1 MSAMTYTMVCTALA
15 FGMGL
20 ALGGIVGRS
29 ASLLVWLAA
38 TGACL
43 AVALLARRWW
53 RVSMMAALV
62 AVGLLGIVRVASVTP
77 FPRWLS
83 LRVPE
88 LHALTGTVV
97 SYPEIGADRIGFI
110 FEPDSLPG
118 SLDVTWY
125 EPPTVIGAVHRGD
138 RVKIVG
144 RARNPEAFD
153 GFDYPAYLARRGIFA
168 TMTIESE
175 EGLHVL
181 TRSSSL
187 AGIGDRIRQA
197 IIGKL
202 DDCLLPD
209 VVAMA
214 QSLLFGDRSALPE
227 DLETAF
233 SRTGLMHILA
243 VSGLHLGIFLA
254 GIWWILRVLGLRPR
268 IAYPLVGVVVL
279 GVLWIVGPRVS
290 LVRAALLFAFLGVG
304 SVLAD
309 LGIILRRSVR
319 PVNGLAAASIAI
331 LAIHPGA
338 LFEAGFQLTIAA
350 TASILIAF
358 SKEQGWATRLLNGP
372 AKMDGLSRLRSSL
385 RRLFL
390 VTLAAQAGAT
400 PVIAWHFATIHPIAL
415 LANMIVVPLAGA
427 ALWCGLVGL
436 PLLALGGGMGWA
448 LLPLGGLLHALGSI
462 VQAVARIPFSEIGVP
477 RWMALWSGG
486 LTAFAV
492 LAGAYLS
499 SDASFSDALSCTSK
513 SISMAPDP
521 LRSARGGEK
530 RPPRSA

>member
-1 MSAMTYTMVCTALA
+1 MAYTMVYTALA
-15 FGMGL
+15 FGVGL
-20 ALGGIVGRS
+20 ALGERVGCLV
-29 ASLLVWLAA
+29 SLAVWLMAVSS
-38 TGACL
+38 CL
-43 AVALLARRWW
+43 AIALIARRW
-53 RVSMMAALV
+53 RQIALV
-62 AVGLLGIVRVASVTP
+62 ASIIAVSLLGIVRVASVTP
-77 FPRWLS
+77 FPEWLS

-88 LHALTGTVV
+88 LSELTGTVV
-97 SYPEIGADRIGFI
+97 SYPEIGADRISFI

-118 SLDVTWY
+118 RLDVTWY
-125 EPPTVIGAVHRGD
+125 EPPTVIDSVRRGD
-138 RVKIVG
+138 RVRIVG

-168 TMTIESE
+168 TMTIEGE
-175 EGLHVL
+175 EGLHIL
-181 TRSSSL
+181 ARSPSL

-197 IIGKL
+197 VIGAL
-202 DDCLLPD
+202 DEYLLPER
-209 VVAMA
+209 VAMA
-214 QSLLFGDRSALPE
+214 QGLLFGDRSALPE
-227 DLETAF
+227 EIELAF

-254 GIWWILRVLGLRPR
+254 GLWWILRVLGFRPR
-268 IAYPLVGVVVL
+268 TSYPLVGAVVL

-290 LVRAALLFAFLGVG
+290 LVRAALLFAFLGLG

-319 PVNGLAAASIAI
+319 PMNGLAAASLAI

-358 SKEQGWATRLLNGP
+358 SRDRGWATRFLEEPGETHGP
-372 AKMDGLSRLRSSL
+372 GRLRSSV
-385 RRLFL
+385 RRLLL

-400 PVIAWHFATIHPIAL
+400 PVIAWHFGTIHPIAL
-415 LANMIVVPLAGA
+415 LANMIVVPLAGG
-427 ALWCGLVGL
+427 ALWCGLVGM
-436 PLLALGGGMGWA
+436 PLLGLGAGARWA
-448 LLPLGGLLHALGSI
+448 VLPLGGLLHALASI
-462 VQAVARIPFSEIGVP
+462 VRALARIPFCELVVP
-477 RWMALWSGG
+477 RWMALLSAG
-486 LTAFAV
+486 LIGFAV
-492 LAGAYLS
+492 LTSVYLS

-521 LRSARGGEK
+521 PRSARGGEK